1 MACLISSFSFS
12 MHLCASQNLD
22 KEFLPWRSALGR
34 FSRSA
39 ASKTAIKLL
48 APDCSYR
55 GESSVD
61 RSCNHRI
68 MKHCRHFYGSVS
80 LHSNVSFSTQTVI
93 SGFWVGPDIEDGW
106 GFVEAFV
113 NQIV

>member
-1 MACLISSFSFS
+1 

-22 KEFLPWRSALGR
+22 KERNFFHGDQLLEGFQDQQPA
-34 FSRSA
+34 
-39 ASKTAIKLL
+39 KQAIKLL

-61 RSCNHRI
+61 RSCNHHI

-93 SGFWVGPDIEDGW
+93 SGFWEGPDIEDGW